1 MHLSLKS
8 ALATLALAA
17 LAPAAAHAQVT
28 ITIFQS
34 GLDVDASATGKLNLA
49 GLNFSGNGAPLQTDL
64 VRGLDGF
71 VVLGN
76 INTAYVVYTG
86 FTGPITYG
94 SGARFDASSGS
105 GDPFAISGPFNQL
118 AVPKG
123 YTSGNL
129 INGSAVF
136 SGQTLSTLG
145 LTPGTYLYNLPNDTV
160 TVQIGAAPT
169 AVPEPSS
176 VVSMGLGG
184 VGLLGLL
191 LRARKRSRAA

>member
-34 GLDVDASATGKLNLA
+34 GSDVDAQAMGKLNLD
-49 GLNFSGNGAPLQTDL
+49 GLSSVAVSNLQSLVIGSQAAVLVGN
-64 VRGLDGF
+64 
-71 VVLGN
+71 N
-76 INTAYVVYTG
+76 SAYYSIYSTG
-86 FTGPITYG
+86 STGPAAFG
-94 SGARFDASSGS
+94 SGTHFPASSGS
-105 GDPFAISGPFNQL
+105 GDRFAISGFFNEL
-118 AVPKG
+118 LVPIG
-123 YTSGNL
+123 YTSGNP